1 MSQRPGSWARGPP
14 GVAEGKLEV
23 LEKFF
28 QPPWAW
34 ERASSRSSSS
44 SSPGSSGHPPQLGRG
59 PLIGGR
65 GPGERLRFSTFLD
78 EVTRRV
84 LSPAQLRALGWRGA
98 LDPLRHSPPPGSQL
112 VFPEDRLSE
121 MQTQPRSP
129 EPRGGSLD
137 TGSTGED
144 GDGDPKFNLGQV
156 WEKLMTLKEQFLRL
170 QEDLASTHRA
180 HQVLEEKLQ
189 SLMSRLA
196 SSPPGPPVFLL
207 LNEAPSCS
215 LDSAM
220 PWASPELREG
230 GSVGVLGATP

>member
-1 MSQRPGSWARGPP
+1 MRQRPGSWARGPP
-14 GVAEGKLEV
+14 GMAEGKLEV

-34 ERASSRSSSS
+34 EQASSWSSA
-44 SSPGSSGHPPQLGRG
+44 SPSPASSGHLPQLGRG
-59 PLIGGR
+59 PVIGGR
-65 GPGERLRFSTFLD
+65 GPGERLRFSAFLD
-78 EVTRRV
+78 EVTQRV

-98 LDPLRHSPPPGSQL
+98 LDQRRHSPPPGSQL
-112 VFPEDRLSE
+112 VFPEDQLSE
-121 MQTQPRSP
+121 TQTQTQPESV

-137 TGSTGED
+137 TRSTGED
-144 GDGDPKFNLGQV
+144 GDGDPKFDLEQV
-156 WEKLMTLKEQFLRL
+156 WEELMTLKEQFLRL
-170 QEDLASTHRA
+170 QEDLASTRRA

-189 SLMSRLA
+189 SLVSRLA

-215 LDSAM
+215 LDSSM

-230 GSVGVLGATP
+230 G